1 MRTIPREVQDFA
13 KIKNSFKLSEKQKYV
28 LLGTLL
34 GDGSL
39 NRRGIYYRLHIKHS
53 YKQISLVEHKR
64 EIFSN
69 ITNMLIRVF
78 FQKVKDKDYKF
89 CEFVTL
95 THPEFSKYR
104 KLFYNSIQE
113 NPDLIGDKLN
123 ADMSSEG
130 CHKGKNKVISQ
141 KLKQQLNNPLS
152 LAMWFMDD
160 GCAEYAGVSLNTQCF
175 SLKEVKLLSY
185 ILKENFG
192 LDSTIRKNKNGWIIY
207 IPKNN
212 LSKFTNIVKKY
223 LLPDFL
229 YKLEPY
235 STRSITP

>member
-13 KIKNSFKLSEKQKYV
+13 RIKDSFKLSEKQKSV

-39 NRRGIYYRLHIKHS
+39 KLRGNYYRLHIKHS
-53 YKQISLVEHKR
+53 YKQISLVRYKR
-64 EIFSN
+64 KIFSN
-69 ITNMLIRVF
+69 ITNMPIRIF
-78 FQKVKDKDYKF
+78 FQTVKDKDYRF

-104 KLFYNSIQE
+104 ELFYK
-113 NPDLIGDKLN
+113 DK
-123 ADMSSEG
+123 
-130 CHKGKNKVISQ
+130 KKVISQ
-141 KLKQQLNNPLS
+141 KLKQLLKSPLS

-160 GCAEYAGVSLNTQCF
+160 GCAEYAGVSFNTQCF
-175 SLKEVKLLSY
+175 SLKEVRFLSQ
-185 ILKENFG
+185 ILKESFG
-192 LDSTIRKNKNGWIIY
+192 LDSIIRKNKNGWIIY

-212 LSKFTNIVKKY
+212 LNKFTNIVKKY

-235 STRSITP
+235 STRS

>member
-13 KIKNSFKLSEKQKYV
+13 RIKDSFKLSEKQKSV

-39 NRRGIYYRLHIKHS
+39 KRRGIYYRLHIKHS
-53 YKQISLVEHKR
+53 YKQISLVRYKR

-69 ITNMLIRVF
+69 ITNMPIRVF
-78 FQKVKDKDYKF
+78 FQAVKDKDYKF

-104 KLFYNSIQE
+104 ELFYNSIQE
-113 NPDLIGDKLN
+113 HSDLIGDELN
-123 ADMSSEG
+123 ADMSSSVGG
-130 CHKGKNKVISQ
+130 CHKDKKKVVSQ
-141 KLKQQLNNPLS
+141 KLKQLLKSPLS

-160 GCAEYAGVSLNTQCF
+160 GCAEYAGVSFNTQCF
-175 SLKEVKLLSY
+175 SLKEVRFLSQ

-192 LDSTIRKNKNGWIIY
+192 IDSTIRKNKNGWIIY

-212 LSKFTNIVKKY
+212 LNKFTSIVKKY

-235 STRSITP
+235 STRS

>member
-13 KIKNSFKLSEKQKYV
+13 RIKDSFKLSEKQKSV

-39 NRRGIYYRLHIKHS
+39 KRRGNYYRLHIKHS
-53 YKQISLVEHKR
+53 YKQISLVRYKR
-64 EIFSN
+64 EVFSN
-69 ITNMLIRVF
+69 ITSMPIRVF
-78 FQKVKDKDYKF
+78 FQKVKDKNYKF

-104 KLFYNSIQE
+104 KLFYK
-113 NPDLIGDKLN
+113 DK
-123 ADMSSEG
+123 
-130 CHKGKNKVISQ
+130 KKVISQ
-141 KLKQQLNNPLS
+141 KLKQQFNNSLS

-160 GCAEYAGVSLNTQCF
+160 GCAEYAGVSFNTQCF
-175 SLKEVKLLSY
+175 SLKEVQFLSY

-212 LSKFTNIVKKY
+212 LNKFTNTVKKY

-235 STRSITP
+235 STRS

>member
-1 MRTIPREVQDFA
+1 MP
-13 KIKNSFKLSEKQKYV
+13 
-28 LLGTLL
+28 
-34 GDGSL
+34 
-39 NRRGIYYRLHIKHS
+39 
-53 YKQISLVEHKR
+53 
-64 EIFSN
+64 
-69 ITNMLIRVF
+69 IRVF
-78 FQKVKDKDYKF
+78 FQAVKDKDYKF

-104 KLFYNSIQE
+104 ELFYK
-113 NPDLIGDKLN
+113 DK
-123 ADMSSEG
+123 
-130 CHKGKNKVISQ
+130 KKVISQ
-141 KLKQQLNNPLS
+141 KLKQLLKSPLS

-160 GCAEYAGVSLNTQCF
+160 GCAEYAGVSFNTQCF
-175 SLKEVKLLSY
+175 SLKEVRFLSQ

-212 LSKFTNIVKKY
+212 LNKFTNIVKKY

-235 STRSITP
+235 LTRS

>member
-1 MRTIPREVQDFA
+1 MVRTIPREVQDFA
-13 KIKNSFKLSEKQKYV
+13 RIKDSFKLSEKQKSV

-39 NRRGIYYRLHIKHS
+39 KLRGNYYRLYIKHS
-53 YKQISLVEHKR
+53 HKQISLVRYKR
-64 EIFSN
+64 EMFSN
-69 ITNMLIRVF
+69 ITNMPIRVF
-78 FQKVKDKDYKF
+78 FQRVKDKDYKF

-104 KLFYNSIQE
+104 KLFYR
-113 NPDLIGDKLN
+113 DK
-123 ADMSSEG
+123 
-130 CHKGKNKVISQ
+130 KKVISQ
-141 KLKQQLNNPLS
+141 KLKQLLKSPLS

-160 GCAEYAGVSLNTQCF
+160 GCAEYAGVSFNTQCF
-175 SLKEVKLLSY
+175 SLKEVRFLSQ

-212 LSKFTNIVKKY
+212 LNRFTNIVKKY

-235 STRSITP
+235 STRT

>member
-1 MRTIPREVQDFA
+1 MRKIPREVQDFA
-13 KIKNSFKLSEKQKYV
+13 RIKDSFKLSEKQESV

-39 NRRGIYYRLHIKHS
+39 KRRGTYYRLHIKHS
-53 YKQISLVEHKR
+53 HKQISLVRYKR

-69 ITNMLIRVF
+69 ITNMPIRVF
-78 FQKVKDKDYKF
+78 FQAVKDKDYKF

-104 KLFYNSIQE
+104 ELFYK
-113 NPDLIGDKLN
+113 DK
-123 ADMSSEG
+123 
-130 CHKGKNKVISQ
+130 KKVISQ
-141 KLKQQLNNPLS
+141 KLKQLLKDPLS

-160 GCAEYAGVSLNTQCF
+160 GCAEYAGVSFNTQCF
-175 SLKEVKLLSY
+175 SLKEVRFLSQ

-192 LDSTIRKNKNGWIIY
+192 LDSTIRRNKNGWIIY

-212 LSKFTNIVKKY
+212 LNKFTNIVKKY

-235 STRSITP
+235 STRS

>member
-1 MRTIPREVQDFA
+1 VRTIPREVQDFA
-13 KIKNSFKLSEKQKYV
+13 RIKDSFKLSEKQKNV

-39 NRRGIYYRLHIKHS
+39 KRRGNFYRLHIKHS
-53 YKQISLVEHKR
+53 YKQISLVRYKR
-64 EIFSN
+64 EVFSN
-69 ITNMLIRVF
+69 ITNMPTRVF
-78 FQKVKDKDYKF
+78 FQRVKDKDYKF

-95 THPEFSKYR
+95 THPEFSEYR
-104 KLFYNSIQE
+104 KLFYK
-113 NPDLIGDKLN
+113 DK
-123 ADMSSEG
+123 
-130 CHKGKNKVISQ
+130 KKVISQ
-141 KLKQQLNNPLS
+141 KLKQLLKSPLS

-160 GCAEYAGVSLNTQCF
+160 GCAEYAGVSFNTQCF
-175 SLKEVKLLSY
+175 SLKEVGFLSY

-212 LSKFTNIVKKY
+212 LNKFTNTIKKY

-235 STRSITP
+235 STRS

>member
-13 KIKNSFKLSEKQKYV
+13 RIKDSFKLSEKQKSV

-39 NRRGIYYRLHIKHS
+39 KLRGNYYRLHIKHS
-53 YKQISLVEHKR
+53 YKQISLVRYKR

-69 ITNMLIRVF
+69 ITNMPIRIF
-78 FQKVKDKDYKF
+78 FQTVKDKNYKF

-104 KLFYNSIQE
+104 KLFYK
-113 NPDLIGDKLN
+113 DK
-123 ADMSSEG
+123 
-130 CHKGKNKVISQ
+130 KKVISQ
-141 KLKQQLNNPLS
+141 KLKQLLKSPLS

-160 GCAEYAGVSLNTQCF
+160 GCAEYAGVSFNTQCF
-175 SLKEVKLLSY
+175 SLKEVRFLSQ

-212 LSKFTNIVKKY
+212 LNKFTNIVKKY
-223 LLPDFL
+223 LLPGFL

-235 STRSITP
+235 STRT